1 MTNRRSRV
9 TEAPA
14 FVLQSTPWRETSL
27 VARVFSRE
35 HGIVTVVAKGAKRP
49 YSGLRSVLM
58 AFQPLLLSWSGMA
71 DTKTLIQ
78 AEVASI
84 HPMPGSALMSCWYM
98 NELLLKLLPAEDPH
112 PALFDAYAQ
121 ALGQLVQGAVPAATL
136 RQFEWVLLRETGYG
150 VDGPMPEVWDG
161 TQGSDLKGLFRD
173 RLLAQIPGGRLVSR
187 QVLLSLVRAIESEPG
202 STSVS
207 QPEPPAQ

>member
-14 FVLQSTPWRETSL
+14 FVLHCTPWRETSL
-27 VARVFSRE
+27 VARVFARDY
-35 HGIVTVVAKGAKRP
+35 GIVTVVAKGAKRP

-71 DTKTLIQ
+71 ETKTLIQ

-84 HPMPGSALMSCWYM
+84 HRMPGPALMSCWYM

-112 PALFDAYAQ
+112 PVLFDAYAQ
-121 ALGQLVQGAVPAATL
+121 ALGQLVEGCVPAATL
-136 RQFEWVLLRETGYG
+136 RQFEWCLLRETGYG
-150 VDGPMPEVWDG
+150 VDGPMPDAWDG
-161 TQGSDLKGLFRD
+161 TTGSDLKGLFRD

-187 QVLLSLVRAIESEPG
+187 QVLLSLVRTIEANPG
-202 STSVS
+202 STGLS